1 MGDAVVSQQKLDDGT
16 VVVELRGEL
25 DLAANDALRAMLV
38 DLVELQRPPRIVID
52 LLHVSFVDSTGIGAL
67 VAGYNAAIDS
77 GVDYTVRAV
86 APFVERQLRLT
97 GVYGQLVST

>member
-1 MGDAVVSQQKLDDGT
+1 MGDAVVNQQKLDDGT

-25 DLAANDALRAMLV
+25 DLATNDALRAMLV
-38 DLVELQRPPRIVID
+38 DLVEAQRPPRIVVD

-67 VAGYNAAIDS
+67 LAGYNAAIDS
-77 GVDYTVRAV
+77 GVGYRVRAV

-97 GVYGQLVST
+97 GVYGQLVSP